1 MATGTALGLLLFS
14 GARSNTILAVTPFL
28 VLAIGVDDA
37 YLMINSWNVNSARR
51 RGMRSKEQLRERIA
65 EVCVFHK

>member
-1 MATGTALGLLLFS
+1 MHNNGIHGFS
-14 GARSNTILAVTPFL
+14 NSKKNVGFKTFCYRL
-28 VLAIGVDDA
+28 GVDDA